1 MKKFPWVIFLLF
13 LRFSYAQESLKTS
26 KTTMQTDELMETQG
40 IPEGIKS
47 QEAAADMVI
56 IVAAVHLLSVVFP
69 VTYQIRTLD
78 NQHGI

>member
-1 MKKFPWVIFLLF
+1 
-13 LRFSYAQESLKTS
+13 
-26 KTTMQTDELMETQG
+26 MQTDELMETQG